1 MRILAT
7 WVDSDVLPS
16 RGDGAQPVSQAHGME
31 GSAAA
36 GVLAHVVRRTPAVGT
51 KFVIWWIREART
63 VIKIQGPCCGQ
74 KGLGS
79 TDTWGIRSPTGRC
92 LA

>member
-1 MRILAT
+1 MAGDLDGDGIAAIGAVPEQDIKR
-7 WVDSDVLPS
+7 LPS

-51 KFVIWWIREART
+51 EFVINW
-63 VIKIQGPCCGQ
+63 QM
-74 KGLGS
+74 LGIAYPTIS
-79 TDTWGIRSPTGRC
+79 LLVVFRFITDRRG
-92 LA
+92 